1 MMGKGSLAN
10 AELSIYSYGQ
20 HEVCVLSHFIF
31 YFFLKGTHGSGG
43 LIYIYVEY
51 ICTHSMVRVGR
62 AHLGQAGSWGHCT
75 LVIWLGGIHKPKVP
89 GY

>member
-51 ICTHSMVRVGR
+51 ICTHS
-62 AHLGQAGSWGHCT
+62 
-75 LVIWLGGIHKPKVP
+75 
-89 GY
+89 